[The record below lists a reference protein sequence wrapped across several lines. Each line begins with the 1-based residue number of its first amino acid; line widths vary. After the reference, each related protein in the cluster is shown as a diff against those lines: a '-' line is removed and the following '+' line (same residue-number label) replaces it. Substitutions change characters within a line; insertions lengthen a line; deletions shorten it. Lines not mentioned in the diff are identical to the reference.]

1 VAWGL
6 LLFLC
11 DYDGGIL
18 FCVYILDQNFMSMK
32 EQESR
37 AIIFRGL
44 HEREGI
50 FVVPNPWDAGSAKM
64 LASLGF
70 EALATTSAGLAFS
83 LGKPDGQGLVTQ
95 QETIKNVAD
104 IAQAVSLPV
113 SADLENGYGDDPET
127 CAETILLAA
136 KAGAVGGSIED
147 ATGRDSDP
155 IYDFDLSVQRVKA
168 AVRAARSLSFPF
180 TLTARAENFLHGR
193 TDLNDTL
200 KRLVAYA
207 EAGADVLFAPG
218 LTTREQIESV
228 VKAVAPRPVN
238 VVMGLNKANFSLDD
252 LQALGVK
259 RVSLGSSLARAAYSG
274 FIHGSEEIMKMG
286 TFSFAGSS
294 RSYAQINA
302 MLASTK

>member
-1 VAWGL
+1 MNTK
-6 LLFLC
+6 
-11 DYDGGIL
+11 
-18 FCVYILDQNFMSMK
+18 DQ
-32 EQESR
+32 ELR
-37 AIIFRGL
+37 AIAFRGL

-50 FVVPNPWDAGSAKM
+50 FVAPNPWDAGSAKM

-83 LGKPDGQGLVTQ
+83 LGKPDGQGLLLL
-95 QETIKNVAD
+95 QETIKNVGD

-113 SADLENGYGDDPET
+113 SADLENGYGDDPQA

-147 ATGRDSDP
+147 ATGRAGDP
-155 IYDFDLSVQRVKA
+155 IYTFDLSVQRIKA
-168 AVRAARSLSFPF
+168 AVKAARSLPFHF

-193 TDLNDTL
+193 IDLADTL

-218 LTTREQIESV
+218 LKTREEISAV
-228 VKAVAPRPVN
+228 VQAVAPRPVN
-238 VVMGLNKANFSLDD
+238 VVMGLSDARFSVDE

-259 RVSLGSSLARAAYSG
+259 RVSVGSSLARAAYSS
-274 FIHGSEEIMKMG
+274 FINGSEEIMKTG
-286 TFSFAGSS
+286 TFGFAGGA
-294 RSYAQINA
+294 RSYAKINT
-302 MLASTK
+302 MLEGTR